1 MSAGVAV
8 YPDDGGTVQALMRN
22 ADSALYDAKGRG
34 RGCFQVYRP
43 ELTDSANS
51 RLMLDADLRNA
62 INNEEFEIYYQPLI
76 DIHSGAV
83 SSVEALL
90 RWHHPK
96 KGLLGPE
103 DFIDYALESG
113 LICLMGDWV
122 IQRAC
127 EQLARWRD
135 GGIRLAMSINVSA
148 RQFQQDSLIAR
159 VARCLQQFNL
169 DPQLLIIEIT
179 EQIFME
185 EVEAVLQRVQALR
198 DLGVKISLDD
208 FGTGYSSLNYI
219 VRFSPD
225 YLKIDRSFVARIGEQ
240 AQHNDMVEAIVGL
253 GRIVPLGI
261 VAEGVETQEQFDF
274 LKTCGCN
281 FAQGFYFSK
290 PCCASD
296 LSAYLTHQ
304 EHRLAAECH

>member
-1 MSAGVAV
+1 
-8 YPDDGGTVQALMRN
+8 
-22 ADSALYDAKGRG
+22 YDAKGRG

-43 ELTDSANS
+43 ELTESANL
-51 RLMLDADLRNA
+51 RLMLDADLRTA

-76 DIHSGAV
+76 DIDSGKV

-103 DFIDYALESG
+103 DFIPYALESG
-113 LICLMGDWV
+113 LICHMGDWV
-122 IQRAC
+122 IVSAC

-135 GGIRLAMSINVSA
+135 EGIALAMSINVSA
-148 RQFQQDSLIAR
+148 RQFQTDALVAR

-169 DPQLLIIEIT
+169 DPQQLIIEIT

-185 EVEAVLQRVQALR
+185 EVDAVLQRVQALR
-198 DLGVKISLDD
+198 NLGVKISLDD

-240 AQHNDMVEAIVGL
+240 AEHNGMVEAIVGL

-274 LKTCGCN
+274 LKTCGCH

-290 PCCASD
+290 PCCAED
-296 LSAYLTHQ
+296 LSHYLLHQ
-304 EHRLAAECH
+304 QPVAQAQCH